1 MIVSKLRKSGNSFV
15 VTVPREEIERLGIQ
29 EGQLLAVEVR
39 PVEVRPRLSPSFARH
54 SSQVGSVTRQR
65 TDNWRASRP

>member
-39 PVEVRPRLSPSFARH
+39 PVEVRPRLSPELRQAFESSWQRHEATYRQLAR
-54 SSQVGSVTRQR
+54 
-65 TDNWRASRP
+65 